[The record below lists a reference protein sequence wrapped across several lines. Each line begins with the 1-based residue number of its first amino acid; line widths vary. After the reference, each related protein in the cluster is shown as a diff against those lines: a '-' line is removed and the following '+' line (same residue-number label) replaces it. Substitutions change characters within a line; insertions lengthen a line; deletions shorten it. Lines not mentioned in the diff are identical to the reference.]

1 MTKRSATQIE
11 EWLIEYLAQILEVDP
26 DEMDVTV
33 PFDRY
38 GLDSAQ
44 AIGMIGELEE
54 WLGEEIDPTL
64 PYDYPTIESLAQHLA
79 D

>member
-1 MTKRSATQIE
+1 MTRRSATQIE
-11 EWLIEYLAQILEVDP
+11 EWLVSYLAQMLEVHP
-26 DEMDVTV
+26 DEVDVTV

-44 AIGMIGELEE
+44 AVGMIGELED
-54 WLGEEIDPTL
+54 WLGEEFDPTL
-64 PYDYPTIESLAQHLA
+64 PYDYPTIELLARHLG